1 MAAAGRLA
9 ASLHT
14 SQVKNGV
21 ASPPPRDCLALLIG
35 VFCWFLLLVVVA
47 PVSGV
52 GCWALLFAVVDFVL
66 VLVIELTIKTRIFH

>member
-9 ASLHT
+9 ASPHT
-14 SQVKNGV
+14 SRVKNGV
-21 ASPPPRDCLALLIG
+21 AFPPRDCLALLIG

-52 GCWALLFAVVDFVL
+52 GCWALLFAVVAFVF

>member
-14 SQVKNGV
+14 SWVKNDI
-21 ASPPPRDCLALLIG
+21 AFPPRDCLALLISL
-35 VFCWFLLLVVVA
+35 FCWFLLLVVVA

-52 GCWALLFAVVDFVL
+52 GCWALLFAVVAFVF
-66 VLVIELTIKTRIFH
+66 VLVIELTIKTRLFH